1 MFVKIYQ
8 ATVTSLS
15 LLHTEA
21 HQNKLNWECDKLQW
35 IIDQVEITNGFLQN
49 FPQKIYCAS
58 GYLLGII
65 EVCNTVKWPQNTA
78 LIICLH
84 FNPILSI
91 FIHGTNH
98 LTSTT
103 SLKDFSY
110 FKKQHRHYKRNNK
123 TKFVILLY
131 IILYVNVYCIYCWLF
146 VLLLVY
152 SLNVNLKFIVHAHTY
167 TFTSVLGSTYI
178 HDFFAWV
185 SVVAVVMEC

>member
-1 MFVKIYQ
+1 M
-8 ATVTSLS
+8 
-15 LLHTEA
+15 
-21 HQNKLNWECDKLQW
+21 
-35 IIDQVEITNGFLQN
+35 
-49 FPQKIYCAS
+49 
-58 GYLLGII
+58 GII

-84 FNPILSI
+84 FNPILLI

-103 SLKDFSY
+103 SLKDFSE

-123 TKFVILLY
+123 TKLVILLY

-152 SLNVNLKFIVHAHTY
+152 SLNVNLKFTVHAYTY
-167 TFTSVLGSTYI
+167 TFTSVLESTYI
-178 HDFFAWV
+178 HDFMFFA
-185 SVVAVVMEC
+185 

>member
-1 MFVKIYQ
+1 M
-8 ATVTSLS
+8 S

-58 GYLLGII
+58 GHLLGII

-103 SLKDFSY
+103 SLKDFSE

-123 TKFVILLY
+123 TKLVILLY

-152 SLNVNLKFIVHAHTY
+152 SLNVNLKFTVHAYTY
-167 TFTSVLGSTYI
+167 TFTSVLESTYI
-178 HDFFAWV
+178 HDFMFFAWV